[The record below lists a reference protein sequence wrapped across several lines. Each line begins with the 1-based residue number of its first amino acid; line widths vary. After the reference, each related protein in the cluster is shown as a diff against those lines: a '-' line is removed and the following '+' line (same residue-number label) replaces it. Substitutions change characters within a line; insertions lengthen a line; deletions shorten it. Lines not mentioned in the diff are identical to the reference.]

1 MRRFAPCLPLL
12 ALVGC
17 AGSVTLEDVDSF
29 GGGASAVWFH
39 SDDSNYDSI
48 LLTNVVGACGKWQ
61 AYAQAQEDYADA
73 TEDIDADDWCEEAE
87 APTKAFARATNA
99 LFHEGVH
106 SLSLTVF
113 GDGTTVPDE
122 DTYEVLDLT
131 ALLYGQ
137 MTYYESSPSAAILR
151 DWDPSDDLDDG
162 CGVDEDD
169 LELDS
174 TTWILSDG
182 ELEIDAVSDEKGL
195 QATLDGELVDDDGDD
210 AGTITAVMS
219 ATWCEVD
226 L

>member
-17 AGSVTLEDVDSF
+17 AGSVSLEEVDTF
-29 GGGASAVWFH
+29 GGAASAVWVH
-39 SDDSNYDSI
+39 WDESEYDSI
-48 LLTNVVGACGKWQ
+48 LLTNVGGACGKWQ
-61 AYAQAQEDYADA
+61 AYAQAQADYADA
-73 TEDIDADDWCEEAE
+73 TEDIDEDDWCEEAE
-87 APTKAFARATNA
+87 APSKDLARATNA

-106 SLSLTVF
+106 ALTLTVF
-113 GDGTTVPDE
+113 GGGTTEPDE

-137 MTYYESSPSAAILR
+137 MTYYESSPAEAVLR
-151 DWDPSDDLDDG
+151 DWDPSDDLEDG
-162 CGVDEDD
+162 CGVDDDD

-174 TTWILSDG
+174 TTWALSDG
-182 ELEIDAVSDEKGL
+182 DLEIDSVNDEKGL
-195 QATLDGELVDDDGDD
+195 SGTLDGELTDDDGDNAGDID
-210 AGTITAVMS
+210 ATFS